1 MIRKVSYESQERR
14 EAQVLAALNAEGI
27 KSLEEANEI
36 CEAAGVDPYQMCED
50 TQRICFEN
58 AKCGHTLQV
67 LPSLSSVALRQ
78 LPTLLRLSA

>member
-50 TQRICFEN
+50 THSASASRTQS
-58 AKCGHTLQV
+58 GHTLQAQ
-67 LPSLSSVALRQ
+67 PSLSSVALRQ
-78 LPTLLRLSA
+78 QPTLLRQSV

>member
-36 CEAAGVDPYQMCED
+36 CEAAGVDPYQMCVD
-50 TQRICFEN
+50 TQRICF
-58 AKCGHTLQV
+58 
-67 LPSLSSVALRQ
+67 
-78 LPTLLRLSA
+78 

>member
-36 CEAAGVDPYQMCED
+36 CEAVGVDPYQMWEA
-50 TQRICFEN
+50 T
-58 AKCGHTLQV
+58 HTLQV
-67 LPSLSSVALRQ
+67 QPSLSSVALRQ
-78 LPTLLRLSA
+78 LPTLLRQSV